1 MKIFNMALALG
12 CAGFA
17 YATPSIAFSQAAPEV
32 VDSYPKQLLKE
43 RAERRKAEREAAKL
57 ASLSGTSTPAGP
69 VVAGS
74 SPMGID
80 MVVIN
85 PGAGKLG
92 SPAYEKKRARFE
104 NPMRDTFINYRFE
117 VSKHEITFNDWDKCV
132 RDGGCAG
139 HKPDDKGWGRGKRP
153 VINVSYNDAQNF
165 LKWLNRKTG
174 ENYRLL
180 SEAEWEYVAR
190 AGQDGPF
197 GNGFDMSAQYANF
210 DGKAPY
216 GSGSPGP
223 YLRKTQPVGQYE
235 PNAFGVYDMHG
246 NVYEWVEDCW
256 NANHNGAIGDG
267 SPRKDGDCKFRVMKG
282 GSWVTHG
289 YQTRAAARIRYVTD
303 YRYDDYGIRIA
314 RTLN

>member
-1 MKIFNMALALG
+1 MKILNAALVLG
-12 CAGFA
+12 CAGL
-17 YATPSIAFSQAAPEV
+17 ATIMPSTAFSQDAPEV
-32 VDSYPKQLLKE
+32 VDSYPKQILKE
-43 RAERRKAEREAAKL
+43 RAERRAAEREAARL
-57 ASLSGTSTPAGP
+57 ASLSIPAPSVGP

-92 SPAYEKKRARFE
+92 SPDFEKKRARFE
-104 NPMRDTFINYRFE
+104 NPMRDTFISYSFE
-117 VSKHEITFNDWDKCV
+117 VSKYEITFDDWNKCI
-132 RDGGCAG
+132 RDGGCSG

-165 LKWLNRKTG
+165 LKWLNGKTG
-174 ENYRLL
+174 QNYRLL

-197 GNGFDMSAQYANF
+197 GNGYDMSAQYANF

-216 GSGSPGP
+216 GNGAKGP

-256 NANHNGAIGDG
+256 NANHSGAIGDG

>member
-1 MKIFNMALALG
+1 MRLFNTALIAGCANLALTIPSV
-12 CAGFA
+12 AFA
-17 YATPSIAFSQAAPEV
+17 QVAPEV
-32 VDSYPKQLLKE
+32 VDSYPKQILKE
-43 RAERRKAEREAAKL
+43 RAERRAAEREAARN
-57 ASLSGTSTPAGP
+57 ASLVDTPASAGP

-74 SPMGID
+74 SPMGIE

-85 PGAGKLG
+85 PGSGKLG
-92 SPAYEKKRARFE
+92 SPDFEKKRARYE

-117 VSKHEITFNDWDKCV
+117 VSKYEITFDDWNKCV
-132 RDGGCAG
+132 SSGGCSG
-139 HKPDDKGWGRGKRP
+139 HKPDD
-153 VINVSYNDAQNF
+153 
-165 LKWLNRKTG
+165 
-174 ENYRLL
+174 
-180 SEAEWEYVAR
+180 
-190 AGQDGPF
+190 
-197 GNGFDMSAQYANF
+197 F

-216 GSGSPGP
+216 GSGATGP

-256 NANHNGAIGDG
+256 NKDHSGAIGDG
-267 SPRKDGDCKFRVMKG
+267 SPRTDGDCKFRVMKG

-289 YQTRAAARIRYVTD
+289 YQTRAAARIRYVMD